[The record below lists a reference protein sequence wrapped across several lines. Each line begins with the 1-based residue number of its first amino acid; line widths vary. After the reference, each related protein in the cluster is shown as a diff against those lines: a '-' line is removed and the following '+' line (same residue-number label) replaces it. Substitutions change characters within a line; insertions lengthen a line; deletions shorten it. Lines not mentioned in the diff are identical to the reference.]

1 MKSQE
6 KKEYLK
12 RYQEASARVTYLSE
26 EMCRI
31 RSEAC
36 KISPVL
42 SDMPSGRSCVNSK
55 IEQAVERLDACAAE
69 LEQEVRAME
78 QAMSEIR
85 AAIVSVP
92 DETLRQLLELRY
104 INGLKWWEI
113 AERLSYSDEAKNVYK
128 LHGKALHLLKL
139 DTELHH
145 KPVI

>member
-1 MKSQE
+1 MTSQE

-69 LEQEVRAME
+69 LEQEVRA
-78 QAMSEIR
+78 
-85 AAIVSVP
+85 
-92 DETLRQLLELRY
+92 D
-104 INGLKWWEI
+104 
-113 AERLSYSDEAKNVYK
+113 VYK
-128 LHGKALHLLKL
+128 RQGQILPKTILKLLKFHSVFACEWM
-139 DTELHH
+139 TACMGAWR
-145 KPVI
+145 